1 MLKSSCRL
9 SLLHT
14 ENKRSHRTTRSL
26 ASRYAEFVVCHTC
39 AYKKGTSERAS
50 ERDNESKRD
59 RGDRAI
65 DKTPNAARPR
75 LILQAYTHPLVF
87 SLSSPTTHPLDHYP
101 PPPPPP
107 LPPPPLLSSSA
118 PASFSATL
126 HTPLTLRKSPSY
138 PLRAPPSPNAT
149 HPLRESPRTLGAAD
163 ILRLSVSLLF
173 SFSLSFY
180 LFSTLHIFCSSFS
193 TFRLL

>member
-1 MLKSSCRL
+1 MRGVWRAP
-9 SLLHT
+9 H
-14 ENKRSHRTTRSL
+14 
-26 ASRYAEFVVCHTC
+26 VCVQGGH
-39 AYKKGTSERAS
+39 KRAS
-50 ERDNESKRD
+50 GRDNESKRN

-101 PPPPPP
+101 LPPPPP
-107 LPPPPLLSSSA
+107 PPPPLLSSPA

-126 HTPLTLRKSPSY
+126 RAPLTLRKSPSY

-149 HPLRESPRTLGAAD
+149 HPLRGSPRTLGAAD
-163 ILRLSVSLLF
+163 ILHL
-173 SFSLSFY
+173 SLSLFFPSLY
-180 LFSTLHIFCSSFS
+180 PFISFPPYAFSRSLFSTL
-193 TFRLL
+193 RLS

>member
-1 MLKSSCRL
+1 M
-9 SLLHT
+9 
-14 ENKRSHRTTRSL
+14 
-26 ASRYAEFVVCHTC
+26 CHTC
-39 AYKKGTSERAS
+39 AYREGTSERAS
-50 ERDNESKRD
+50 GRDNESKRN

-101 PPPPPP
+101 LPP
-107 LPPPPLLSSSA
+107 PPPPLLSSPA

-126 HTPLTLRKSPSY
+126 RAPLTLRKSPSY

-149 HPLRESPRTLGAAD
+149 HPLRGSPRTLGAAD
-163 ILRLSVSLLF
+163 MLHLSFFSSFSIPLSLFHLTHFLIAPFLLSVSPDIVVFFLGCPF
-173 SFSLSFY
+173 LSSY
-180 LFSTLHIFCSSFS
+180 IDGTP
-193 TFRLL
+193 

>member
-1 MLKSSCRL
+1 MFESSCLFFAFFFAPRAND
-9 SLLHT
+9 HT
-14 ENKRSHRTTRSL
+14 GYRVVSPIDTRSL
-26 ASRYAEFVVCHTC
+26 AC
-39 AYKKGTSERAS
+39 ATRVRTRRARASERAS
-50 ERDNESKRD
+50 GRDNESKRN

-101 PPPPPP
+101 LPPPPP
-107 LPPPPLLSSSA
+107 PPPPLLSSPA

-126 HTPLTLRKSPSY
+126 RAPLTLRKSPSY

-149 HPLRESPRTLGAAD
+149 HPLRGSPRTLGAAD
-163 ILRLSVSLLF
+163 ILHLSLFPSLY
-173 SFSLSFY
+173 SLY
-180 LFSTLHIFCSSFS
+180 LFSTLRIFS
-193 TFRLL
+193 